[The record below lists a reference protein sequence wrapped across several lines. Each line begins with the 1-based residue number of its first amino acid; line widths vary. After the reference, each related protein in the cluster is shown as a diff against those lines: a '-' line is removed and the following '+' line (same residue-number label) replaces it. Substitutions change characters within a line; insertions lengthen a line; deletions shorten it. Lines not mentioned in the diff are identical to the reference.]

1 MRKFYSKSL
10 KTGKKTQVYIIS
22 ECIKR
27 KYKTWE
33 NNQQFTCNKMDD
45 SYKHDIKWKKKKK
58 TEKTCC
64 MTPLMW
70 HSEKDNDKGTKNISV
85 VDRAKG

>member
-1 MRKFYSKSL
+1 MTLTSMILS
-10 KTGKKTQVYIIS
+10 G
-22 ECIKR
+22 
-27 KYKTWE
+27 
-33 NNQQFTCNKMDD
+33 
-45 SYKHDIKWKKKKK
+45 KKKK

-64 MTPLMW
+64 MTPLML